1 MLFFCGT
8 ALRYVCVLDTN
19 VLGEMRRDRLYSLSI
34 LICPYTCTHTESVL
48 VCVLGQI
55 SVFNT
60 LQSLQ
65 CMMDKI
71 NTES

>member
-34 LICPYTCTHTESVL
+34 LICPYTCTHIESVL
-48 VCVLGQI
+48 VCVLVCLI
-55 SVFNT
+55 NT
-60 LQSLQ
+60 LQSLHNNYYDGQ
-65 CMMDKI
+65 
-71 NTES
+71 N